1 MGGISDSNS
10 SLTTRLQYELRSQ
23 MPLPVKQL
31 LIIATISLASPLTN
45 SIIYSVNDGLVTGAD
60 TGPRTS
66 ENDMLKPSIYPQ
78 LLV

>member
-1 MGGISDSNS
+1 MGGISDSYS

-31 LIIATISLASPLTN
+31 LIIATILLASPLTN
-45 SIIYSVNDGLVTGAD
+45 SIIYSFNDGLVTRAD

-66 ENDMLKPSIYPQ
+66 ENDVLKASIYPQ